1 LDVDTRTDVYS
12 LGVLLYELL
21 TGTTPFPSKELLS
34 LGYGEMQK
42 VIAESEPPKPST
54 RLSTMEK
61 EERTVVAKNR
71 SIEISALAKVF
82 KGDLDWIVMK
92 AIEKDR
98 SHRYD
103 TVNGLAMDVQRHLK
117 TEPVIARPA
126 SAAYRLQKLVRRN
139 KLAFTAGT
147 AVAVALLAGA
157 SLSAWQAVR
166 ATRAERLQSSLRE
179 EAQLNEQKARQ
190 AQANEKKDRQDAEN
204 ARTEETAQ
212 RRKAEAQAYAS
223 DMNLVQQALAADNLG
238 RAREALDR
246 HRPQSGEKDLRGW
259 EWRWLWK
266 QCRGDA
272 SSEILHGTNSIEA
285 LAPSPDG
292 KWLALQEGYSP
303 SSVVV
308 MDISDISAPREVAR
322 FAHGKNPA
330 FSTSGG
336 LLAYS
341 IATNIMA
348 TNWQSRIHLWNPE
361 TREQRA
367 DILFEGRCQGLAF
380 SADGHKLVT
389 WIERWIDGKFNDQL
403 ALWQVPEG
411 KMIASYPVAHSSFD
425 GQNLAV
431 TPDLDLAAIPG
442 DSLRIIDLSTGKERW
457 SVMDSNLYF
466 GDLAFSPDGKV
477 LAVGCGRPRTDA
489 SIRFYDVASGK
500 ELCTPLK
507 DHRVVVSG
515 LVFWPDG
522 KTLASS
528 SFDQTIRLW
537 DVSDP
542 AHVQPRGRPVR
553 GHTSS
558 IMALALLPNSQ
569 TLVSGSWGGSVLAF
583 NTAEIRNRKTYV
595 TLPGVRRWQ
604 FAADSNSLL
613 TIDQKGQVAEWQ
625 GNDFEI
631 KIPLIEIN
639 ESWNNAEFSKDGRLL
654 AVGLTNGTVE
664 LYDLDKRIQLRHF
677 GHYTKPVWIVEF
689 LPGET
694 NLLLGTADF
703 PLAAHVWDLVSFQE
717 TQSWKD
723 INGPSCISP
732 DGRWYFACGYDG
744 GCLLRE
750 IASGRERRPTLE
762 IQDPR
767 SSRISPD
774 GKFVAVASQLGY
786 VRLWDLATLRPAA
799 TLGSFL
805 IGAHSVSFSQDGT
818 RLMAGG
824 DGDEALKI
832 WDVGSRQELLTLG
845 ASTDVFRTPKF
856 SPNGNVLGSMQQYGL
871 LHLWRAPSLVEI
883 AAAEAK
889 EKHEFKQ
896 P

>member
-1 LDVDTRTDVYS
+1 
-12 LGVLLYELL
+12 
-21 TGTTPFPSKELLS
+21 
-34 LGYGEMQK
+34 
-42 VIAESEPPKPST
+42 
-54 RLSTMEK
+54 
-61 EERTVVAKNR
+61 
-71 SIEISALAKVF
+71 
-82 KGDLDWIVMK
+82 
-92 AIEKDR
+92 
-98 SHRYD
+98 
-103 TVNGLAMDVQRHLK
+103 
-117 TEPVIARPA
+117 
-126 SAAYRLQKLVRRN
+126 
-139 KLAFTAGT
+139 
-147 AVAVALLAGA
+147 
-157 SLSAWQAVR
+157 
-166 ATRAERLQSSLRE
+166 
-179 EAQLNEQKARQ
+179 
-190 AQANEKKDRQDAEN
+190 
-204 ARTEETAQ
+204 
-212 RRKAEAQAYAS
+212 
-223 DMNLVQQALAADNLG
+223 
-238 RAREALDR
+238 
-246 HRPQSGEKDLRGW
+246 
-259 EWRWLWK
+259 
-266 QCRGDA
+266 
-272 SSEILHGTNSIEA
+272 
-285 LAPSPDG
+285 
-292 KWLALQEGYSP
+292 
-303 SSVVV
+303 
-308 MDISDISAPREVAR
+308 
-322 FAHGKNPA
+322 
-330 FSTSGG
+330 
-336 LLAYS
+336 
-341 IATNIMA
+341 
-348 TNWQSRIHLWNPE
+348 
-361 TREQRA
+361 
-367 DILFEGRCQGLAF
+367 
-380 SADGHKLVT
+380 
-389 WIERWIDGKFNDQL
+389 
-403 ALWQVPEG
+403 
-411 KMIASYPVAHSSFD
+411 
-425 GQNLAV
+425 
-431 TPDLDLAAIPG
+431 
-442 DSLRIIDLSTGKERW
+442 
-457 SVMDSNLYF
+457 
-466 GDLAFSPDGKV
+466 
-477 LAVGCGRPRTDA
+477 
-489 SIRFYDVASGK
+489 
-500 ELCTPLK
+500 
-507 DHRVVVSG
+507 
-515 LVFWPDG
+515 
-522 KTLASS
+522 
-528 SFDQTIRLW
+528 
-537 DVSDP
+537 
-542 AHVQPRGRPVR
+542 
-553 GHTSS
+553 
-558 IMALALLPNSQ
+558 MALALLPNSQ